1 MSSPSLKGLSSCR
14 LCGTPGKLILSH
26 VIPDFFIRSL
36 QRKVPIGKSGQP
48 QPTSIL
54 MSLRPDEEGGQR
66 QRGYWEKR
74 SGIRETMLCAGCEG
88 RISRYENYFRTFF
101 YGKNPSPLK
110 KESVGKSVALS
121 SFLGLDPDILRVT
134 AVKLDYTQFKLFV
147 LSLVWRASVAKGN
160 FFEKINLGARHES
173 RLAAMLN
180 AENPGPDDEYA
191 ILMVDLQQG
200 KYGLEDFVQQPDC
213 VKDGAQRG
221 CSFIIGGF
229 MLVTF
234 IAAAGHRPPDAVGSF
249 CLRASGDLL
258 LISSRAQNIVRWW
271 ATKLKNAGKI

>member
-1 MSSPSLKGLSSCR
+1 MSSPSHTDLSKCR
-14 LCGTPGKLILSH
+14 LCDTPGKLIRSH

-36 QRKVPIGKSGQP
+36 QRNVPAGKSGQP
-48 QPTSIL
+48 QPTSIM

-66 QRGYWEKR
+66 PRGYWEKR
-74 SGIRETMLCAGCEG
+74 TGIHEPLLCARCEG
-88 RISRYENYFRTFF
+88 RFSRYENYFRTFF

-110 KESVGKSVALS
+110 KIPVGTPLDLS
-121 SFLGLDPDILRVT
+121 SFAGLDPDIRGVN
-134 AVKLDYTQFKLFV
+134 AVKLDYSLFKLFV

-160 FFEKINLGARHES
+160 FFEKISLGIRHEAK
-173 RLAAMLN
+173 LAAILK
-180 AENPGPDDEYA
+180 AENPGPDDQYA
-191 ILMVDLQQG
+191 ILMVDLRHE

-234 IAAAGHRPPDAVGSF
+234 IAAAGHRPPDPVGSF

-271 ATKLKNAGKI
+271 ATRLKNAGKI